1 MTDKIQTLRET
12 VTAYRN
18 GEFDKSKA
26 NNIQKIRNFWYD
38 WFCKDSSLVNKGYSL
53 LQKLNQIADSK
64 KLMRTKHMFGS
75 KTIAPST
82 ATFTTISESAI
93 LKAVMLFIA
102 LFRNQDMNATRA
114 KHSCTAENMALKP
127 RLSRERGKTLK
138 IGSATKRNNRL
149 PEKAGGLFGEYNAT
163 AYYCTLL
170 KNVSRCGRILADAAG
185 VCRFLVSVT

>member
-1 MTDKIQTLRET
+1 
-12 VTAYRN
+12 
-18 GEFDKSKA
+18 
-26 NNIQKIRNFWYD
+26 
-38 WFCKDSSLVNKGYSL
+38 
-53 LQKLNQIADSK
+53 
-64 KLMRTKHMFGS
+64 MRRGQ
-75 KTIAPST
+75 ST
-82 ATFTTISESAI
+82 
-93 LKAVMLFIA
+93 
-102 LFRNQDMNATRA
+102 
-114 KHSCTAENMALKP
+114 ENMALKP